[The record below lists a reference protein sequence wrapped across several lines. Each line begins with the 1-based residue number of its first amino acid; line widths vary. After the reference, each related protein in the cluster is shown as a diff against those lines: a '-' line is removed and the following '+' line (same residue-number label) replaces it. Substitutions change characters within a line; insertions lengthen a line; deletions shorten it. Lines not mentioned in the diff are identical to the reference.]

1 MAGVH
6 QQTGGP
12 YETDASNIKIEGVS
26 AARTENR
33 DYIEP
38 EPHLMWTMDEF
49 YIWAFYRAA
58 IEEFIATLL
67 FMYIGVS
74 AAIGNG
80 RTSPDEVGVLGV
92 AWSFGATVFVLV
104 YCTAGVSGEHLN
116 PAVTLRKLL
125 GRKISLPQAFMYIL
139 AQIAGQLCGAIIVK
153 GLEKTLFQVLSGATN
168 TVSADFSIVTC
179 LAAEIIGTFLLVL
192 FLMAINKK
200 NVREK
205 NTKMEEDRRE
215 SIVLLVRC
223 PVLKKT
229 SEKSDSNLET
239 EQLNVR
245 VLKLLLDQH
254 TQLFIVI
261 ISQ

>member
-1 MAGVH
+1 MPANDHQLDSMMELFLIDDPAHVPKGAGPILKFGPYISCQLSLISQVLEQPRELLALSSSVSARQQVAAFVELAPRLKMAGVH

-104 YCTAGVSGEHLN
+104 YCTAGVSGS
-116 PAVTLRKLL
+116 P
-125 GRKISLPQAFMYIL
+125 FD
-139 AQIAGQLCGAIIVK
+139 C
-153 GLEKTLFQVLSGATN
+153 
-168 TVSADFSIVTC
+168 
-179 LAAEIIGTFLLVL
+179 
-192 FLMAINKK
+192 
-200 NVREK
+200 
-205 NTKMEEDRRE
+205 
-215 SIVLLVRC
+215 
-223 PVLKKT
+223 
-229 SEKSDSNLET
+229 
-239 EQLNVR
+239 
-245 VLKLLLDQH
+245 
-254 TQLFIVI
+254 
-261 ISQ
+261 